1 MGVLP
6 CYWWNFINGVMIVFF
21 LIKIKKLTTPTI
33 NVVGGPV
40 ILRKLEEVRL

>member
-1 MGVLP
+1 MGVSP
-6 CYWWNFINGVMIVFF
+6 CYWWNFFNGVIVFF
-21 LIKIKKLTTPTI
+21 LMEIKELTTPTI